1 MSVRALWKPLAMYG
15 EGSLSLSVSRALQ
28 RPMEGGAA
36 EGAMV
41 DIVAGTR
48 FGAAPF
54 KVEFKAGG
62 GTIRVEGD
70 APVFDSNDG
79 LAVRMTGNSAGSAV

>member
-1 MSVRALWKPLAMYG
+1 MYS
-15 EGSLSLSVSRALQ
+15 EGSLSLSVLRALQ
-28 RPMEGGAA
+28 HPMEGGAV

-41 DIVAGTR
+41 DIVVETQ

-54 KVEFKAGG
+54 EVEFKAGG
-62 GTIRVEGD
+62 GTIQVEGD

-79 LAVRMTGNSAGSAV
+79 LAVRMNGNSTGSAV